1 VKQKRELEPNL
12 DPVAVDSADA
22 EDVLADSVVAA
33 EAPGG
38 CPERRTST
46 PARGAQVSLEP
57 ADRADAL
64 VRLAAVAA
72 YFRRAEPQN
81 PAIYLIERAV
91 RWVQM
96 PLEAW
101 LQTVISDDSVLTSVR
116 DTLGLMEAV
125 EDNT

>member
-1 VKQKRELEPNL
+1 VP
-12 DPVAVDSADA
+12 
-22 EDVLADSVVAA
+22 
-33 EAPGG
+33 
-38 CPERRTST
+38 
-46 PARGAQVSLEP
+46 LEP

-64 VRLAAVAA
+64 ARLTAVAA
-72 YFRRAEPQN
+72 YFRRAEPQT

-101 LQTVISDDSVLTSVR
+101 LQTVIRDDSVLTSVR